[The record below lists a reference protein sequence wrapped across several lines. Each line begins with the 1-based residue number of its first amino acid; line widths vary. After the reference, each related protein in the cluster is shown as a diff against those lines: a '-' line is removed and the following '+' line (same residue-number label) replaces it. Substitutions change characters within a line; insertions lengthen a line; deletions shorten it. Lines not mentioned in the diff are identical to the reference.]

1 MNYFSFEILF
11 NLKQDQ
17 RHLSFDSC
25 HEEVT
30 KMTKDTEKILSIDN
44 NVGDKARKRRKST
57 HEQCCVHILKQ
68 IRPHW
73 KKCDIILRKLTSTAW
88 IGYSVEDISEK
99 LFIRIWDD
107 FEAACF
113 HIGNA
118 QLYCS
123 LGLYPRILGTFSHG
137 YVMEHVSRSDQ
148 DLLHHPSVYPLVASK
163 LGYLHRYV
171 EAVHYY
177 LYL

>member
-11 NLKQDQ
+11 NLLKQDQ
-17 RHLSFDSC
+17 RHLRFDSC
-25 HEEVT
+25 HEDVR
-30 KMTKDTEKILSIDN
+30 KMTKDTEKIFSIDY
-44 NVGDKARKRRKST
+44 NVGDKSRKSRKLT

-68 IRPHW
+68 IRPNW
-73 KKCDIILRKLTSTAW
+73 KKCDIILRKLTQTAW

-99 LFIRIWDD
+99 LFIKIWKN
-107 FEAACF
+107 EAAASC

-123 LGLYPRILGTFSHG
+123 LGLYPRLLGTFSHG
-137 YVMEHVSRSDQ
+137 YVMEHVSGSDQ

-163 LGYLHRYV
+163 LGYLHR
-171 EAVHYY
+171 
-177 LYL
+177 